1 MGKKKNILSKKLTET
16 YKNISIRRNIK
27 NYSKKG
33 KNK

>member
-1 MGKKKNILSKKLTET
+1 MGNKKKPLSKKLAEA